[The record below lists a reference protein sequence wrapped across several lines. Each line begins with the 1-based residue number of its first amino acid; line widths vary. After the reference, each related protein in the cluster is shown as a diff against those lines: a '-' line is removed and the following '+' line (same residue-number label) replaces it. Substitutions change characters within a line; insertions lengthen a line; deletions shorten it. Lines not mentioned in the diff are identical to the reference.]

1 MVGLGALWLPILLS
15 SVVVF
20 IASSLIHM
28 ALKYHATDFSGMP
41 GEAAVAEA
49 MRRQG
54 VGPGNYMIPHCGSH
68 AEARTPE
75 NLKRFEDGPVGVF
88 MIAPR
93 GMPNMGRH
101 LTLWFLYTVAIGFM
115 VAYVAS
121 RTLAPGAE
129 YLTVFRLVGTVA
141 FLAYAG
147 SEPVQSIWKFVHW
160 STTAKLVLDGLIY
173 GLLTAGVFGW
183 LWPN

>member
-1 MVGLGALWLPILLS
+1 MVGLGALWLPILVS
-15 SVVVF
+15 AVVVF

-101 LTLWFLYTVAIGFM
+101 LIQWFLYTVVIGVL

-121 RTLAPGAE
+121 RTLAPGTAHGRSDARHTSDDLVTGNARVDRRH
-129 YLTVFRLVGTVA
+129 YLAPFISNLM
-141 FLAYAG
+141 
-147 SEPVQSIWKFVHW
+147 
-160 STTAKLVLDGLIY
+160 
-173 GLLTAGVFGW
+173 
-183 LWPN
+183 